1 MKNILL
7 LAFSMITVLA
17 ACNGNA
23 NGNVNSTSDTSA
35 DTVGKHS
42 PYGIDTLNRKRMDSV
57 VNKNDSLH
65 LAGQ

>member
-7 LAFSMITVLA
+7 LAFSTITVLA
-17 ACNGNA
+17 GCNGNA
-23 NGNVNSTSDTSA
+23 NGKVNSTSDTSA

-65 LAGQ
+65 

>member
-7 LAFSMITVLA
+7 LAFSTITVLA
-17 ACNGNA
+17 GCSGNA
-23 NGNVNSTSDTSA
+23 NGKVNSTSDTSA

-65 LAGQ
+65 